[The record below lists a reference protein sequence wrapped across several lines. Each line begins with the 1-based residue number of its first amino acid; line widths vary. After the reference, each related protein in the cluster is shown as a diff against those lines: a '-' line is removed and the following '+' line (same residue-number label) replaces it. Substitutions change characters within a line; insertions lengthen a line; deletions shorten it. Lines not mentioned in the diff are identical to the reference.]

1 MIEKTIETCRN
12 YSAFAEESL
21 GRLLVFRNEVPK
33 SSSVRHRI
41 DWFLQ
46 SPEYRTWSSWADT
59 SVRPTQFLW
68 YTGRPGTGKTGA
80 LISVVKELLD
90 TFHASPTLD
99 VVYFFCS
106 PPTETGATIGRS
118 STATADILRSLI
130 AQLVCRDKQRFYGLT
145 SDDQERIRSIFNPV
159 LELLH
164 KAFWNLIGLLLRS
177 RPDRRVHIIIDGL
190 DAIRPE
196 EDRILFT
203 NELRRLWDSLVSEPK
218 MNLKILVTSRPYAP
232 IRDAFA
238 HLPFI
243 DPFTEVMGWLPPH

>member
-1 MIEKTIETCRN
+1 LVIIETIEKCRN
-12 YSAFAEESL
+12 YSTFAQERL
-21 GRLLVFRNEVPK
+21 NKLLVLQNEVPQ

-41 DWFLQ
+41 DWFIK

-68 YTGRPGTGKTGA
+68 YTGRPGTEKTGA
-80 LISVVKELLD
+80 LTAAVKRLQC
-90 TFHASPTLD
+90 TFDESPTLD

-106 PPTETGATIGRS
+106 PPAETGTTFSLSSA
-118 STATADILRSLI
+118 STAEILRSLI
-130 AQLVCRDKQRFYGLT
+130 AQFVSRDKQRFHTLP
-145 SDDQERIRSIFNPV
+145 SDDKERIRSTFNPV
-159 LELLH
+159 LELLPQGS
-164 KAFWNLIGLLLRS
+164 WRLIELLLRS

-203 NELRRLWDSLVSEPK
+203 SELRRLWDSIVSEPG
-218 MNLKILVTSRPYAP
+218 MNLKILITSLPYAH

-243 DPFTEVMGWLPPH
+243 DPFTEVMG